1 MMKKRLLAL
10 TAVIALFAASLLGA
24 TSAASAAS
32 RTVTVWQPQTGAT
45 LEAWQSAMTRIEKAN
60 PGLTIKSVGSVDMA
74 KSLAA
79 INAGTGPDISLS
91 NGAGNLG
98 WFCGS
103 GAWQPLNK
111 SISSSKGIKLASTFT
126 APAIN
131 YSTSGLNR
139 CALPAP
145 GGTEVTTFYYNKDL
159 LTKAGFKN
167 PPKTT
172 TELLNYSKKLTTFN
186 SDGSIKTAG
195 FIPWA
200 GYASNDMDAMW
211 LGWMFGASWFDS
223 KGQPTFASDSKW
235 NRAFTWQKSFIAQV
249 YGGGDFKKGAAAV
262 TKFSAS
268 AGDFWGGD
276 NDFVKGRV
284 AMMTSMDWMSQMF
297 CDLNWSLNPCSKPVV
312 NFGIAALPM
321 DDRLVDHY
329 GSSPVG
335 GALMGI
341 SKGSKNFA
349 DAWLVLKSLATD
361 PVLATELSNIS
372 GSIPTLVSLQNSSKI
387 TFPDFYDNVY
397 AITKNKYSG
406 WHALRNTGAH
416 REETEMN
423 NFMAAWQAGQI
434 PNLKDGLTGVTRT
447 VNDILSNN
455 YSSGSQG

>member
-211 LGWMFGASWFDS
+211 LGWMFGATWFNAHGD
-223 KGQPTFASDSKW
+223 PTFSTDARW
-235 NRAFTWQKSFIAQV
+235 ARAFSWQKDFIAQV

-276 NDFVKGRV
+276 NDFITGRV

-297 CDLNWSLNPCSKPVV
+297 CDLSWSLNPCNKPTV

-321 DDRLVDHY
+321 DDRAVAQY
-329 GSSPVG
+329 GSSAVG

-341 SKGSKNFA
+341 SKGSKNVT

-361 PVLATELSNIS
+361 PVLAIELSNLS
-372 GSIPTLVSLQNSSKI
+372 GSIPTLISLQNSPKI
-387 TFPDFYDNVY
+387 IFPAFYDDVY

-416 REETEMN
+416 REEAEMN
-423 NFMAAWQAGQI
+423 NFMAAWQAGQVS
-434 PNLKDGLTGVTRT
+434 NLKEGLAGVVAT
-447 VNDILSNN
+447 VKDILANN
-455 YSSGSQG
+455 YSSGSDG

>member
-1 MMKKRLLAL
+1 MMKKGF
-10 TAVIALFAASLLGA
+10 IASLA
-24 TSAASAAS
+24 TTAIFAGSLVGSAAGAQAAA
-32 RTVTVWQPQTGAT
+32 RTVTVWQPQTGDT
-45 LEAWQSAMTRIEKAN
+45 LAAWQSAMTRIEKAN
-60 PGLTIKSVGSVDMA
+60 PGLTIKDVGSVDMA
-74 KSLAA
+74 KSLSA
-79 INAGTGPDISLS
+79 INAGNGPDISLS

-103 GAWQPLNK
+103 GAWQKLNAA
-111 SISSSKGIKLASTFT
+111 ISSTKGIKLQSTFT

-131 YSTSGLNR
+131 YSTSGSNR

-159 LTKAGFKN
+159 LAKAGFKN
-167 PPKTT
+167 PPQTT
-172 TELLNYSKKLTTFN
+172 SELLTYSKKLTTFN
-186 SDGSIKTAG
+186 SDGSIKSAG

-211 LGWMFGASWFDS
+211 LGWMFGATWFTS
-223 KGQPTFASDSKW
+223 SGNPAFVSDTKW
-235 NRAFTWQKSFIAQV
+235 ARAFNWQKNFIAQV
-249 YGGGDFKKGAAAV
+249 YGGGDYKKGASLV
-262 TKFSAS
+262 TKFAAS

-297 CDLNWSLNPCSKPVV
+297 CDLNWALNPCTKPVV

-321 DDRLVDHY
+321 DDRLAAHY

-361 PVLATELSNIS
+361 AQLATDLSNAT
-372 GSIPTLVSLQNSSKI
+372 GSIPTLISLQNSPKI
-387 TFPDFYDNVY
+387 TFPAFYDNVY
-397 AITKNKYSG
+397 SITQNKYSG
-406 WHALRNTGAH
+406 WHGLRNTGAH

-423 NFMAAWQAGQI
+423 NFMAAWQAGSVS
-434 PNLKDGLTGVTRT
+434 NLATGLGQVVNT
-447 VNDILSNN
+447 VNDILANN
-455 YSSGSQG
+455 YSAGSNG